1 MYTTTLRETNGTF
14 SIDVPEQVVNENH
27 LSPGAPVAVLIQTEG
42 PVRVSSRK
50 RYCPEQLVREHSEI
64 IDQLDDNR
72 EWINAPA
79 VGRELI

>member
-1 MYTTTLRETNGTF
+1 MYTTTLREMDGAF

-27 LSPGAPVAVLIQTEG
+27 LRPGAPVGVLLQTQQSMG
-42 PVRVSSRK
+42 VSVRR
-50 RYCPEQLVREHSEI
+50 RYSAEQLAREHAEI

-72 EWINAPA
+72 EWIDAPA